1 MHHLSFVILAA
12 AKLASAL
19 PNSNSLQPA
28 SIQRRAAC
36 EGNTATTR
44 TEWCD
49 LDITTDYWTEPVDT
63 GVTREYWLDISDV
76 TVSPDGRSRTAMA
89 INGSIPGP
97 TLFADWGDN
106 VIVHVTNSLTTSLNG
121 TSLHWH
127 GIRQNYT
134 NQNDGVPAITQCPV
148 AVGDS
153 ITYTWKAT
161 QYGTSWYHSHFGL
174 QAYQGVFGG
183 LIINGPATANYDE
196 DLGVLFLNDWD
207 LQTVDEIYPTAET
220 SGPPAL
226 ENGLINGTNVYTDDD
241 GNEIGSRFNTT
252 FEEGKTYRIRLVN
265 GAVDTHYKFS
275 IDSHTLTVI
284 AGDLVAV
291 EPYTATHV
299 DVAMGQRIDVLVT
312 ADQASTADSFWLR
325 AIPQSAC
332 SDVTNGDNVRGIV
345 YYGDSTATP
354 ETTAHEYTDGC
365 DDETLNLVPAVSK
378 DVEGANWSDFED
390 AAVTRN
396 TAGLFKWTLNSTS
409 FLVDW
414 AEPTLES
421 IIGGVTEY
429 TTQNAVIE
437 LDSLQWVY
445 LVVQTSIPVPH
456 PIHLHGHDF
465 HILAQGSGTYDSSTV
480 TLNTENPP
488 RRDTAMLPASGYLVM
503 AWETDNPGAWL
514 MHCHIGWHVS
524 EGFALQFIERVDEI
538 PALVDEDLLSDV
550 CTEWIS
556 HSDTNSIVQHDSG
569 V

>member
-1 MHHLSFVILAA
+1 MHYLSYIVLAA
-12 AKLASAL
+12 AKLASAV
-19 PNSNSLQPA
+19 PSSNFIQPA
-28 SIQRRAAC
+28 GIQRRAAC

-44 TEWCD
+44 TQWCD
-49 LDITTDYWTEPVDT
+49 LDISTDYWTEPVDT
-63 GVTREYWLDISDV
+63 GVTREYWLDISDT
-76 TVSPDGRSRTAMA
+76 TVSPDGRSRSAMA

-106 VIVHVTNSLTTSLNG
+106 VVIHVTNSLTTSLNG

-134 NQNDGVPAITQCPV
+134 NQHDGVPAITQCPV
-148 AVGDS
+148 AVGDT
-153 ITYTWKAT
+153 ITYSWKAT

-207 LQTVDEIYPTAET
+207 LQTVDELYPSAELN
-220 SGPPAL
+220 GPPAL
-226 ENGLINGTNVYTDDD
+226 ENGLINGTNVYTDED
-241 GNEIGSRFNTT
+241 GNEIGSRFNVT
-252 FEEGKTYRIRLVN
+252 FEQGKTYRLRLVN
-265 GAVDTHYKFS
+265 AAVDTHYKFS
-275 IDSHTLTVI
+275 IDNHTLTVI
-284 AGDLVAV
+284 SGDLVPV

-299 DVAMGQRIDVLVT
+299 DVAMGQRIDVIVT
-312 ADQASTADSFWLR
+312 ADQAAASGSFWLR

-332 SDVTNGDNVRGIV
+332 SDITNGDNVRGIV

-354 ETTAHEYTDGC
+354 ETTGYTYTDSCG
-365 DDETLNLVPAVSK
+365 DETPNMVPAVPK
-378 DVEGANWSDFED
+378 TVEGANWSDFED
-390 AAVTRN
+390 AAVGRN
-396 TAGLFKWTLNSTS
+396 SAGLFKWTLNTTS

-437 LDSLQWVY
+437 FSSFQWVY
-445 LVVQTSIPVPH
+445 LVVQTAIPVPH

-465 HILAQGSGTYDSSTV
+465 FILAQGSGTYDSSTV
-480 TLNTENPP
+480 NLN
-488 RRDTAMLPASGYLVM
+488 
-503 AWETDNPGAWL
+503 TDNPLAGTRPCCR
-514 MHCHIGWHVS
+514 HRDTSSWH
-524 EGFALQFIERVDEI
+524 GRRITLFIERVDEI
-538 PALVDEDLLSDV
+538 PGIVQEDLLSDV
-550 CTEWIS
+550 CTEWVA
-556 HSDTNSIVQHDSG
+556 HRDDYSIVQHDSG